1 MCADNVTNDNSH
13 DSVNKVVCVQIV
25 GRCRPNN
32 RKHLAQEKKDHHSC
46 VNGKLKK
53 VQVDLAL
60 IVSYHFLCE
69 KVNQIDTD
77 QS

>member
-1 MCADNVTNDNSH
+1 
-13 DSVNKVVCVQIV
+13 
-25 GRCRPNN
+25 
-32 RKHLAQEKKDHHSC
+32 LAQEKKDHHSC